1 MKSSNLFRAVPA
13 LLALLA
19 LTGCSSRASEKTTL
33 VLDWSVNTNH
43 TGLYVALANGWF
55 RDEGL
60 DLEVQPAP
68 DTGAAA
74 LLASGKADFAVSYQ
88 EEILQSRAGGLPL
101 TAVAAIIQNNTSGFA
116 SRQSAGITRPKDF
129 EGKRYGGW
137 NTPIEEAFIKTLMKA
152 DGADPSKVIVV
163 NLGEQDFFAAT
174 QKNVDFAWVF
184 EGWTV
189 QEAAVRGV
197 PLNYIDLRKFSPVLN
212 EFTPVYAVNDAL
224 LTKNPEKVRAFL
236 HAMTKGYSYAIAH
249 PDEAAAI
256 LLKAAPELNADLVK
270 ASQKFLAA
278 QYQAQAPRWGEF
290 DAARWNGFQ
299 KWMTDNGIVKD
310 LPPGTFFTNDY
321 LPK

>member
-1 MKSSNLFRAVPA
+1 MKFTTLWRFGAA
-13 LLALLA
+13 TLALAA
-19 LTGCSSRASEKTTL
+19 LTACAPRTPEKTTL

-43 TGLYVALANGWF
+43 TGLYVAQAKGWF
-55 RDEGL
+55 HDEGI

-88 EEILQSRAGGLPL
+88 EEVLQSRAGGLPI

-116 SRQSAGITRPKDF
+116 SRVSAGIKRPKDF

-212 EFTPVYAVNDAL
+212 EFTPVFAVNDAL
-224 LTKNPEKVRAFL
+224 LAKNPDKVKAVLRAL
-236 HAMTKGYSYAIAH
+236 SKGYAYAIAH
-249 PDEAAAI
+249 PDEAAGI
-256 LLKAAPELNADLVK
+256 LLKAAPELNADLVRS
-270 ASQKFLAA
+270 SQKFLAS

-290 DAARWNGFQ
+290 DADRWNAFQ
-299 KWMTDNGIVKD
+299 KWMADNGIVKD
-310 LPPGTFFTNDY
+310 LPAGQFFSNDY